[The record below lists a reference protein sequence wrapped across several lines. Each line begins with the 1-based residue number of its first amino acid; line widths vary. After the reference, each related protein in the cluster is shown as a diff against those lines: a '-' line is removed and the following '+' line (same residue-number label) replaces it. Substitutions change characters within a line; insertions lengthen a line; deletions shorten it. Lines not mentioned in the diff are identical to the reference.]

1 MAGIDIE
8 SVFDLLAY
16 GIGKQKS
23 SLSESIPT
31 VADLEDEVQKLR
43 ASENSGSLGAPLSQE
58 PSAPSTTQEKA
69 TSIASGC
76 IPCSIGHL
84 GTCSGLLNEAMRF
97 ARKDGIQSEDVIN
110 RVNMCMDELNALER
124 VDLRPE
130 MTQGLPQSQKPLVD
144 KALNL
149 SRSLRHDLESL
160 SDISTLET
168 VAAKTQA
175 TRQEIG
181 KVWFRQ
187 RLDGLPPEQRKS
199 IEPALTL
206 EQAKKVAAE
215 EAAKEVEK
223 AWNSQEK
230 K

>member
-1 MAGIDIE
+1 MAELIE
-8 SVFDLLAY
+8 
-16 GIGKQKS
+16 
-23 SLSESIPT
+23 
-31 VADLEDEVQKLR
+31 EVP
-43 ASENSGSLGAPLSQE
+43 APDKIKEVPSTLSQ
-58 PSAPSTTQEKA
+58 KA

-76 IPCSIGHL
+76 IPCSVNHL

-97 ARKDGIQSEDVIN
+97 ARKDGIQSEEVIN
-110 RVNMCMDELNALER
+110 RVNMCMDELTSLER

-130 MTQGLPQSQKPLVD
+130 MTQGLPQSQKPLAD

-149 SRSLRHDLESL
+149 SRSLRHDLENL

-181 KVWFRQ
+181 RAWFKD
-187 RLDGLPPEQRKS
+187 RLSHMTPEQRKS
-199 IEPALTL
+199 VNNELPEAALTL
-206 EQAKKVAAE
+206 EEAKKVAAQ

-223 AWNSQEK
+223 AWNSPEK

>member
-1 MAGIDIE
+1 MGFGIEDA
-8 SVFDLLAY
+8 FN
-16 GIGKQKS
+16 IGVSMVGYFIRKRKPVITTT
-23 SLSESIPT
+23 IPT
-31 VADLEDEVQKLR
+31 TRDLEADVQRLYD
-43 ASENSGSLGAPLSQE
+43 SETPKTLLEEKPMPIVSVK
-58 PSAPSTTQEKA
+58 EKA

-76 IPCSIGHL
+76 LPCSLGHL

-97 ARKDGIQSEDVIN
+97 ARKDGIQSEEVIN

-130 MTQGLPQSQKPLVD
+130 MTQDLPQSQKPLAD

-181 KVWFRQ
+181 KIWFRQ
-187 RLDGLPPEQRKS
+187 RLDGMPPGQRKS

-215 EAAKEVEK
+215 EAQREVEK
-223 AWNSQEK
+223 VWNSQEEK
-230 K
+230 